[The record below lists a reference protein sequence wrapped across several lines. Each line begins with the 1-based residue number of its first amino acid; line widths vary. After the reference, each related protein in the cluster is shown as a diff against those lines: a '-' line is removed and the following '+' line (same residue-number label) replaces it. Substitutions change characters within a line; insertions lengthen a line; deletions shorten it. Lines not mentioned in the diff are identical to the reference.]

1 MLIISRLNT
10 LNNKLDKIKRTITNN
25 GILRIYV
32 WIEEDKPIR
41 ADLIYKKDVK
51 YGYCYSMKEYVEFL
65 NKHKGIE
72 ILKFIGVKKPKPGDV
87 AVA

>member
-1 MLIISRLNT
+1 
-10 LNNKLDKIKRTITNN
+10 
-25 GILRIYV
+25 
-32 WIEEDKPIR
+32 
-41 ADLIYKKDVK
+41 
-51 YGYCYSMKEYVEFL
+51 MKEYVEFL

>member
-1 MLIISRLNT
+1 MGRLNS
-10 LNNKLDKIKRTITNN
+10 LNNKLDKIKRTISNN

-51 YGYCYSMKEYVEFL
+51 YVYCYSMKEYVEFL

-72 ILKFIGVKKPKPGDV
+72 ILKFIGVKKPKSGDV